1 MRPINQQKTAL
12 LIALLAA
19 GSLLCAAAGKGG
31 VFAKDNLVA
40 WCIVPFDANKR
51 GPVERAEMLKRLGIT
66 MLAYDWREEHV
77 PTFDQELDELAKRGI
92 KLQSFWLSSGLEP
105 ERDKRVGIVLDF
117 LKRRQVR
124 TEIWYFVAT
133 PKDFGS
139 LPEEKKIEAVA
150 RAVGYVAGEAR
161 KFGSKVGFYN
171 HGGWSG
177 EPENQIAVIKKLKMD
192 NVGLV
197 YNFHHGREHMDRF
210 PEFFPKMVPYLL
222 AVNLNA
228 MKKGAPIA
236 VPIGEGERDLEFLK
250 IIKNSKYRGPIGVL
264 NHRTDVNAEVGLKQY
279 MDGLK
284 GLLRQMGDKAALKT
298 Y

>member
-51 GPVERAEMLKRLGIT
+51 GPAERAEMLKRLGIT
-66 MLAYDWREEHV
+66 MLAYDWRDEHV
-77 PTFDQELDELAKRGI
+77 PTFDQELDELTRRGI
-92 KLQSFWLSSGLEP
+92 KLQAFWLSSGLEP
-105 ERDKRVGIVLDF
+105 EKDKRVGIVLDF

-177 EPENQIAVIKKLKMD
+177 EPENQIAVIKKLKMN

-264 NHRTDVNAEVGLKQY
+264 NHRTDVDAEVGLKQY